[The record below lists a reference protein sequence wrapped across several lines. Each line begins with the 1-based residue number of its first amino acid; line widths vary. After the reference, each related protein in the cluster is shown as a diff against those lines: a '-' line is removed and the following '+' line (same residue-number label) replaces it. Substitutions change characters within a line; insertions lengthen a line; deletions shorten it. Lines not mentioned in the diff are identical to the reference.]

1 MTNAEANAARP
12 KEQAPRADQQSNL
25 SSDVVHNLYGSMS
38 DLTKSDQSKPGP
50 DWLPKSDVIL
60 PAAGSQKSSNSSL
73 ADFLQFSKLPW
84 EGGKDTIPYGL
95 GGEAKTK
102 PGSAAGEGNPETIN
116 PNSAPDDLSGV
127 PGQGKSTK
135 PSDRA
140 SIMESLDG
148 TLSNRARNML
158 GDEGIAKPKGDVPG
172 PGSQP
177 PSGEPDE
184 HLRNPLADMKTPAA
198 RPDVPILG
206 GGTRNADRDETT
218 PGDNHDSAAHTA
230 VESEPSVQ
238 SGSADNVRNKAGK
251 QQLSKAEI
259 PEQEVEFPRKT
270 DDLRRPDDRVE
281 EGPKKDVPSEAAIK
295 HAADVLISR
304 GDLGNEY
311 QRSQVRELYRE
322 AMERGPLA
330 VAELTRAINKELERR
345 GSDMR
350 VNAEMDITRIPSYF
364 DSDGRGVRLDV
375 MKGSQ
380 KVDEM
385 RIVPLPIFRYP
396 TYPGDRFQVRPK
408 Q

>member
-12 KEQAPRADQQSNL
+12 AEQAPRADQQSNF

-38 DLTKSDQSKPGP
+38 DLTKSDQSKPNP
-50 DWLPKSDVIL
+50 DWLPKSDVVL
-60 PAAGSQKSSNSSL
+60 PAAGSQKNSNANL
-73 ADFLQFSKLPW
+73 ADFLQFSELPW
-84 EGGKDTIPYGL
+84 EGGKDKIPYGL
-95 GGEAKTK
+95 GGEAKTQ
-102 PGSAAGEGNPETIN
+102 PGSAGEGNLETIN

-127 PGQGKSTK
+127 PGQGKSSK
-135 PSDRA
+135 PSDRD

-148 TLSNRARNML
+148 ALSNR
-158 GDEGIAKPKGDVPG
+158 
-172 PGSQP
+172 
-177 PSGEPDE
+177 GE
-184 HLRNPLADMKTPAA
+184 
-198 RPDVPILG
+198 
-206 GGTRNADRDETT
+206 
-218 PGDNHDSAAHTA
+218 
-230 VESEPSVQ
+230 

-259 PEQEVEFPRKT
+259 PEPEIEFPRKT
-270 DDLRRPDDRVE
+270 DDLRRPDDRAE

-322 AMERGPLA
+322 AMERGPAA
-330 VAELTRAINKELERR
+330 VADLTRAINKELERR

-350 VNAEMDITRIPSYF
+350 VNAEMDIARIPSYF

-385 RIVPLPIFRYP
+385 RIVPLPIYRYP
-396 TYPGDRFQVRPK
+396 TYPGDRFQVRPSNR
-408 Q
+408 